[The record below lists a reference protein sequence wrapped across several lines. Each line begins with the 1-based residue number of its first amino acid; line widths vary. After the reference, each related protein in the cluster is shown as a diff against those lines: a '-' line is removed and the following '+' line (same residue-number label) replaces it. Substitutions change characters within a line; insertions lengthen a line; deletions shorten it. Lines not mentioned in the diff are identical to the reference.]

1 MKLIQLHVGVVQTN
15 CYVFYDEN
23 TMEGAVIDPGDNAA
37 AILREID
44 RAGAKITY
52 ILLTHGHFDHIL
64 AVHEIAEKTGAKL
77 VIHKEDEWLL
87 SYDEMG
93 EFRPYARHY
102 VPTPVDILAE
112 EGTTI
117 QVGGLTAEYLHTP
130 GHTPGS
136 CCIKV
141 EDVLFTGD
149 TMFRH
154 ECGRCDL
161 KGGDFSLMLQSLKR
175 LHDLPG
181 DYRVLP
187 GHDSITTLSEE
198 RARNPYVRQAL
209 GK

>member
-64 AVHEIAEKTGAKL
+64 AVHEISEKTGAKL
-77 VIHKEDEWLL
+77 VIQKEDEWLL
-87 SYDEMG
+87 SYDDMG